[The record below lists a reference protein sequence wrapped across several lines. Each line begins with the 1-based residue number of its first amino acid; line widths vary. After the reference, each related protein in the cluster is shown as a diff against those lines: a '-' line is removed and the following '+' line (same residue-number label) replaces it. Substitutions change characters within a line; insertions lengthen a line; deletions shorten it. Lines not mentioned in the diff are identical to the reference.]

1 MIIQQKIPIISCERV
16 SPIFSRLRFF
26 SPRIARESNPGN
38 FVHIRI
44 NDNNYPLL
52 RRAFSIHKT
61 GREKGTF
68 DVLFKV
74 VGSGTKLLSFK
85 KPGQELDVLGPLGNA
100 FSLPK
105 KVSQDIIL
113 VVGGMGIAPLFFLA
127 SELCRNNKT
136 DSIKINLLYGVKNKD
151 EFLCLKELKDLGIEV
166 IFATEDGTQ
175 GFEGTATQLFLK
187 QTKKYQNFKKVKVFS
202 CGPPAMLKVM
212 SEYAREYNLNCEIS
226 LENHMPCG
234 VGACMGCVVKHG
246 KKNKFEYKRVCKEGP
261 IFNAR
266 EVWLD

>member
-1 MIIQQKIPIISCERV
+1 MIVQQKIPIISNEKLN
-16 SPIFSRLRFF
+16 PIFSRLRFF

-44 NDNNYPLL
+44 NDNSYPLL

-61 GREKGTF
+61 GREKGIF
-68 DVLFKV
+68 DVLFRV
-74 VGSGTKLLSFK
+74 VGPGTRLLSTK

-100 FSLPK
+100 FSIPK
-105 KVSQDIIL
+105 RASQDLIL
-113 VVGGMGIAPLFFLA
+113 VAGGMGIAPLFFLA
-127 SELCRNNKT
+127 SELCRDIKS
-136 DSIKINLLYGVKNKD
+136 DSLKINLLYGVKNKD
-151 EFLCLKELKDLGIEV
+151 EFLCLKELKDLGLEV

-175 GFEGTATQLFLK
+175 GFEGTVTQLFQK
-187 QTKKYQNFKKVKVFS
+187 QIPKYQNFKKVKVFS
-202 CGPPAMLKVM
+202 CGPPAMLKAM
-212 SEYAREYNLNCEIS
+212 SEYARKYNLNCELS

-246 KKNKFEYKRVCKEGP
+246 KKNKYEYKRVCKEGP
-261 IFNAR
+261 VFNAR